1 MTIEAI
7 LSVINQKGL
16 HARAAAKLVALAG
29 EFEAEIEVGHQD
41 QFVSALSIMGLM
53 MFGAAQG
60 SELSVK
66 ANGGDAEA
74 AVMAIQNLFADRFG
88 EGV

>member
-1 MTIEAI
+1 MTIEAT

-29 EFEAEIEVGHQD
+29 EFEAEIEVGRQD

-60 SELSVK
+60 SELCVK
-66 ANGGDAEA
+66 AEW
-74 AVMAIQNLFADRFG
+74 RRR
-88 EGV
+88 